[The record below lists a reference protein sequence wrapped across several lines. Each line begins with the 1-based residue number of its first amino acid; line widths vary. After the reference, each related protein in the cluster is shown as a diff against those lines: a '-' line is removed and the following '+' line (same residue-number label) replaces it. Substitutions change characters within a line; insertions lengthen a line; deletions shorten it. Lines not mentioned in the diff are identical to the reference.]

1 MSTPE
6 PRALTEACSMC
17 PETLVAFT
25 DTELTEQLSS
35 TSPATTTAPPR
46 PWQPPNAPL

>member
-25 DTELTEQLSS
+25 VARQNV
-35 TSPATTTAPPR
+35 
-46 PWQPPNAPL
+46 WQG